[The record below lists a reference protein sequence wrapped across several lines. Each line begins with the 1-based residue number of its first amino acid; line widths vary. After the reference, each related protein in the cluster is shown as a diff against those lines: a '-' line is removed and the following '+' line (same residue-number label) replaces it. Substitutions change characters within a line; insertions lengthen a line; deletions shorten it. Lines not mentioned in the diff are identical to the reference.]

1 MRSEKL
7 SGLAHVKLP
16 TKECHLPSGSTR
28 IESLTTAVA
37 DLQHTLKRIQGAAQE
52 WGALCSG

>member
-52 WGALCSG
+52 